1 MGSGQSRNVRANRTT
16 TPTTQITG
24 DFYYHGGGQVC
35 YPTLGNTPLFP
46 TTRIESLDQPIV
58 QEPEI
63 SDLLVESQAQET
75 EVGIQTNQ
83 LGVQTSEVGIQS
95 EQSTIQTSEVGIQ
108 TEEYYPIPSGFTL
121 IATKDYRELLMK
133 DGQFGAVIV
142 KTNDDD
148 FCPLSQDLIK
158 NSKLDFA
165 PDLCWDPT
173 QPEGTTCELFCG
185 HKFTAT
191 LLFFHFFKNSC
202 WQCPVCKH
210 GAQNYNW
217 KESEFPNHVY
227 VQYATQLFR
236 EQVAA
241 DHAA

>member
-1 MGSGQSRNVRANRTT
+1 MGSGQSRNVRVNRTT
-16 TPTTQITG
+16 VPTTQITG
-24 DFYYHGGGQVC
+24 DFYYHGAGQVC

-46 TTRIESLDQPIV
+46 TTRTESLDQPIV

-75 EVGIQTNQ
+75 EVAIQTDQ
-83 LGVQTSEVGIQS
+83 PG
-95 EQSTIQTSEVGIQ
+95 IQTSEVGIQ
-108 TEEYYPIPSGFTL
+108 TEEYDPIPSGFTL
-121 IATKDYRELLMK
+121 IATKEYRKLLMK

-210 GAQNYNW
+210 GAKNYNW
-217 KESEFPNHVY
+217 QESDFPNHVY
-227 VQYATQLFR
+227 VQFATQLFR

-241 DHAA
+241 RHAA